1 MLNAEFVHDAANAI
15 THLIE
20 DFDSIPDMVSSS
32 AAILT
37 EEVAAWSE
45 AGADGLDT
53 IEIMLAANNLFE
65 HLNQAFGAA
74 LPEELI
80 GAVDL
85 SRALAEQTEID
96 VPEVGPSF
104 RM

>member
-1 MLNAEFVHDAANAI
+1 MLSAEFVCDATNAI
-15 THLIE
+15 SHLIG
-20 DFDSIPDMVSSS
+20 DFDAVPDAIASS
-32 AAILT
+32 AAILN

-65 HLNQAFGAA
+65 HLNQAFGAEI
-74 LPEELI
+74 PEELI

-85 SRALAEQTEID
+85 SRALADQTEID
-96 VPEVGPSF
+96 VPEIGSSF